1 MKISQ
6 KLVKKGI
13 NSTPGELYYL
23 HRKRLSSDIHVKHG
37 HTDWKGKAA
46 ILLLNNQMTK
56 QKIVHVKT
64 WKVDQPVREVHVE
77 VKKVEQPVRYVQVD
91 YVKD

>member
-1 MKISQ
+1 MF
-6 KLVKKGI
+6 
-13 NSTPGELYYL
+13 
-23 HRKRLSSDIHVKHG
+23 
-37 HTDWKGKAA
+37 
-46 ILLLNNQMTK
+46 
-56 QKIVHVKT
+56 KT

>member
-37 HTDWKGKAA
+37 HHG
-46 ILLLNNQMTK
+46 LE
-56 QKIVHVKT
+56 
-64 WKVDQPVREVHVE
+64 R
-77 VKKVEQPVRYVQVD
+77 
-91 YVKD
+91 